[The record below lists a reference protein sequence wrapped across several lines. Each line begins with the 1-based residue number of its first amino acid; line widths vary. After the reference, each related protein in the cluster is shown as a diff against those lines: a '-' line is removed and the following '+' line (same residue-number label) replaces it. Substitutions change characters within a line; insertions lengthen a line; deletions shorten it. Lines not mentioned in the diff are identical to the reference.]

1 MTEPAVIS
9 HSSNSLQI
17 SPPDPR
23 IALAMRL
30 AEAMHQYGVPTDR
43 LEAAMKR
50 VLGRLGLPGDFMVM
64 PTGIFASFGL
74 PEEHRTSLIR
84 VQPGEVN
91 LEKLA
96 QINSL
101 VDDLI
106 QWRIGVAEA
115 GPALDRIIT
124 APVRYGPVWGVL
136 CVTLSC
142 CAATRFLGGG
152 LREIIATAVIS
163 LALAAISVGMPR
175 SEEPAFSELAS
186 AFLAGALAVTAAYF
200 FPPLSVYT
208 VTLGS
213 LVILLPG
220 LTVTTAM
227 RELATRNLVAGT
239 ARLMGAVLLLLQLGF
254 GVALGWQMVRL
265 LPASLDTLP
274 QPLPLW
280 TLGVAL
286 VVAPLAFAALFR
298 AAWRDWLWILP
309 ACWLSFGGA
318 RLGAML
324 FGPELGA
331 FLGAMTVGAASNLFA
346 RYKKRPAAITLL
358 PGIVI
363 LGPGSIGFGS
373 VAKLM
378 EKDVVSGVQTAFTMV
393 LVAVA
398 LAMGVLMA
406 NVLVPPRKVL

>member
-1 MTEPAVIS
+1 MESLSQIELSATAPVYPA
-9 HSSNSLQI
+9 
-17 SPPDPR
+17 DPR

-50 VLGRLGLPGDFMVM
+50 VLGRLGLPGDFMVT
-64 PTGIFASFGL
+64 PTSILASFGS

-84 VQPGEVN
+84 AQPGEVN
-91 LEKLA
+91 LDKLA
-96 QINSL
+96 QINDL
-101 VDDLI
+101 VTDLI
-106 QWRIGVAEA
+106 QWRTGVEEA
-115 GPALDRIIT
+115 DAALSRTIA
-124 APVRYGPVWGVL
+124 APSRYGPVWTVL
-136 CVTLSC
+136 CVMLSC

-152 LREIIATAVIS
+152 GREIAATAVIS
-163 LALAAISVGMPR
+163 LFIAAVSAGMPR
-175 SEEPAFSELAS
+175 VEEPGFDELAA
-186 AFLAGALAVTAAYF
+186 AFFAGALAIVAAYL

-239 ARLMGAVLLLLQLGF
+239 ARLMGAVLLLVQLGF
-254 GVALGWQMVRL
+254 GVALGWQMTRW
-265 LPASLDTLP
+265 LPVSLDTLP

-286 VVAPLAFAALFR
+286 LVAPLAFATLFR
-298 AAWRDWLWILP
+298 AARRDLGWIVL
-309 ACWLSFGGA
+309 ACWISFGGA
-318 RLGAML
+318 RLGSRL
-324 FGPELGA
+324 FGAELGA
-331 FLGAMTVGAASNLFA
+331 FLGAMLVAAASNLFA

-378 EKDVVSGVQTAFTMV
+378 EKDIVSGVQTAFTMI
-393 LVAVA
+393 LIAVA